1 MPEKPPANLSP
12 ADLWLGKDH
21 RLSRMLDDA
30 GAGIFFIDRQG
41 RFVRTNAAM
50 CHRLLFAP
58 GALEGKSALDLLEK
72 EDAGIL
78 KPVLRG
84 MVAGQKNT
92 YRCQIRYRRKD
103 DTIFWGDMSLS
114 LMQDQAGAF
123 EAIIGVVIDIS
134 EQKQAA
140 ENLSISEEKY
150 RRVFDKS
157 GAASVIIDRDMTIT
171 MANEE
176 FEKLTGYGRDE
187 IENRMKWSAFIA
199 PEDLDKM
206 RRYHRQRRLPA
217 GRAPE
222 EYECR
227 IIRRSGE
234 KRDIFIKVGMLPD
247 GVRSIASFMD
257 ITSLKKTASALKDS
271 EAKLLAIIEAAEGW
285 IYTCN
290 PDFILEFMNRALVDK
305 VGENAVGRICYQA
318 LYQRKR
324 RCPWC
329 AWDDV
334 FRGQAGRREFENPLD
349 HRWYDAMMSPMR
361 DDAGN
366 VTRLE
371 AFVIDITE
379 RKQAEKMLKE
389 QEVYLRRENVR
400 LKSSIRDRFRFGNI
414 IGKSRSMQQ
423 VYERILNAAATD
435 ANVIIYGESGT
446 GKELVAQAVH
456 NMSNRRDEA
465 FVTVN
470 CGAIP
475 ENLLESEF
483 FGYTKGAF
491 TGAEKNKH
499 GYLDLADGGTLFL
512 DELGE
517 IGLTIQ
523 VKLLRVIEGMGYRPV
538 GSDQMH
544 HPDIRI
550 IAATNRDLAQ
560 LVRAGRMRE
569 DFYYRIHVIPVH
581 LPPLRERKEDIPLL
595 MDHFL
600 QQYGDHSDLPPVT
613 GEMLDVAM
621 AYEWPGNV
629 RELQNVVHRYVTLK
643 QFDVSGADLKKEV
656 AKSRVGPML
665 SAKKEPSAPESVVML
680 PEALLDYEKALI
692 TEALK
697 NNQWHR
703 GRAATSLGIHR
714 RTLFKKIKKYKL
726 DHA

>member
-1 MPEKPPANLSP
+1 MPEKFQTNPSP
-12 ADLWLGKDH
+12 IDLWLGKE
-21 RLSRMLDDA
+21 RRMLRMLDDA
-30 GAGIFFIDRQG
+30 GAGIFLLDRQG

-50 CHRLLFAP
+50 CRRLLFAP
-58 GALEGKSALDLLEK
+58 GALEGQPSLELLEK
-72 EDAGIL
+72 EDADTL
-78 KPVLRG
+78 KPVLRS
-84 MVAGQKNT
+84 MVACRKNA

-103 DTIFWGDMSLS
+103 GTIFWGDMSLS
-114 LMQDQAGAF
+114 LIQDKAGVF
-123 EAIIGVVIDIS
+123 ETIIGVVIDIS
-134 EQKQAA
+134 EQKQAV
-140 ENLSISEEKY
+140 ENLRISEEKY

-157 GAASVIIDRDMTIT
+157 GASSIIIDQDMTIT

-187 IENRMKWSAFIA
+187 IENRMKWSVFIA
-199 PEDLDKM
+199 PEDIDRM

-234 KRDIFIKVGMLPD
+234 KRDIVIKVGMLPD

-257 ITSLKKTASALKDS
+257 VTSLKKTASALKDS
-271 EAKLLAIIEAAEGW
+271 EAKLLAIIEATEGW

-290 PDFILEFMNRALVDK
+290 PNFILEFMNRALVDK
-305 VGENAVGRICYQA
+305 IGENAVGRICYQA
-318 LYQRKR
+318 LYQRKS

-329 AWDDV
+329 LWDDV
-334 FRGQAGRREFENPLD
+334 FRGQAGRREFENPMD

-423 VYERILNAAATD
+423 VYERILNAASTD

-446 GKELVAQAVH
+446 GKELVAKAVH
-456 NMSNRRDEA
+456 NMSNRRDGT

-538 GSDQMH
+538 GSDHMH

-560 LVRAGRMRE
+560 LVSAGRMRE

-581 LPPLRERKEDIPLL
+581 LPPLRDRKEDIPLL
-595 MDHFL
+595 LDHFM
-600 QQYGDHSDLPPVT
+600 QECGDHGNLPPVT
-613 GEMLDVAM
+613 GKMLDAAM
-621 AYEWPGNV
+621 TYDWPGNV
-629 RELQNVVHRYVTLK
+629 RELQNVVHRYVTLG
-643 QFDVSGADLKKEV
+643 QFDVSGGALKKGV
-656 AKSRVGPML
+656 AKSRVGPVP
-665 SAKKEPSAPESVVML
+665 AAEKEPSAAGPGLVL
-680 PEALLDYEKALI
+680 PKALAAYEKNLI
-692 TEALK
+692 SAALK

>member
-1 MPEKPPANLSP
+1 
-12 ADLWLGKDH
+12 
-21 RLSRMLDDA
+21 
-30 GAGIFFIDRQG
+30 
-41 RFVRTNAAM
+41 
-50 CHRLLFAP
+50 
-58 GALEGKSALDLLEK
+58 
-72 EDAGIL
+72 
-78 KPVLRG
+78 
-84 MVAGQKNT
+84 MVAGQKND
-92 YRCQIRYRRKD
+92 YRRQIRYRRKD
-103 DTIFWGDMSLS
+103 GTIFWGDMSLS
-114 LMQDQAGAF
+114 LIQDQAGAF

-140 ENLSISEEKY
+140 ENLRISEEKY

-157 GAASVIIDRDMTIT
+157 GAASVIIDQDMTIT

-271 EAKLLAIIEAAEGW
+271 EAKLLAIIEATEGW

-305 VGENAVGRICYQA
+305 IGENAVGRICYQA

-446 GKELVAQAVH
+446 GKELVARAIH
-456 NMSNRRDEA
+456 EAGPRRDKP
-465 FVTVN
+465 FIKVN
-470 CGAIP
+470 CAALND
-475 ENLLESEF
+475 NLLESEL
-483 FGYTKGAF
+483 FGHVKGAF
-491 TGAEKNKH
+491 TGADRNRIGRFEAAH
-499 GYLDLADGGTLFL
+499 EGTIFL
-512 DELGE
+512 DE
-517 IGLTIQ
+517 IGDIPSATQ
-523 VKLLRVIEGMGYRPV
+523 VKLLRVLEDKKIERVGDIKTVPV
-538 GSDQMH
+538 DV
-544 HPDIRI
+544 RI
-550 IAATNRDLAQ
+550 ITATNKNLES
-560 LVRAGRMRE
+560 LVETQVFRE
-569 DFYYRIHVIPVH
+569 DLFFRINVF
-581 LPPLRERKEDIPLL
+581 PLHCPALADRREDIPLIVEHFIRQNAGNSSKQILGVTPKAMEAL
-595 MDHFL
+595 MS
-600 QQYGDHSDLPPVT
+600 YG
-613 GEMLDVAM
+613 
-621 AYEWPGNV
+621 WPGNV
-629 RELQNVVHRYVTLK
+629 RELRNAIDYAYVLCPGGGIDK
-643 QFDVSGADLKKEV
+643 DHLPVKIRKRNG
-656 AKSRVGPML
+656 ML
-665 SAKKEPSAPESVVML
+665 SAKKNHPRR
-680 PEALLDYEKALI
+680 I
-692 TEALK
+692 
-697 NNQWHR
+697 R
-703 GRAATSLGIHR
+703 GDVAGNPVGL
-714 RTLFKKIKKYKL
+714 
-726 DHA
+726 